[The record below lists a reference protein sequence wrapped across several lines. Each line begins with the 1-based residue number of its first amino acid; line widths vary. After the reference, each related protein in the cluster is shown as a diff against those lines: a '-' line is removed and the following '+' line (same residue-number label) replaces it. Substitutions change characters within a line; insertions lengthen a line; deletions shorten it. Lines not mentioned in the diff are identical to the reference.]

1 MYKLLKQCKD
11 RKQVP
16 KIKIIKRCIQLIL
29 KVKDG
34 QMNEKLNKKLMSMLV
49 KMSSNS
55 KGTKTAKDDE
65 WKRRNSVNLGLISRD
80 KVQEELDH

>member
-1 MYKLLKQCKD
+1 
-11 RKQVP
+11 
-16 KIKIIKRCIQLIL
+16 
-29 KVKDG
+29 
-34 QMNEKLNKKLMSMLV
+34 MNEKLNKKLMSMLV